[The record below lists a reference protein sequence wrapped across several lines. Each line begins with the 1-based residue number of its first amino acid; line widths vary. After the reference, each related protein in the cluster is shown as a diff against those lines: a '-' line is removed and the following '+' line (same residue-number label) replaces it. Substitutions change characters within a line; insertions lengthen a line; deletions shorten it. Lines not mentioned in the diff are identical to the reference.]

1 MSFGWSAHAIPPAGK
16 STNRASSASGED
28 HGTAPLPVGIRL
40 SAVIVALV
48 VGAGSAKLVHDADP
62 GLAWLTAVGLCGGL
76 FLLAR
81 LSAGSAPT
89 RARLL
94 AVLALACLSFSYLL
108 VLGGESTP
116 RPAGRSAVQFFTLL
130 VTLLGIVTAATAL
143 PAVILAAALRLGPT
157 AERHRPAADV
167 TPQLLVGAL
176 GAATALLGFVLL
188 ATVLWASPPRWR
200 VAAILTVA
208 IGSPALLVPCWIFM
222 YKRLISR
229 WHVSPPRA
237 LMVGL
242 DRLRDL
248 TGFAFDQVLCLQA
261 RFGSGRVCHVVARPG
276 RSTLVISESI
286 PGDLTPPQ
294 LLAVL
299 AHEAAHVCLNHFR
312 RKLAWGAVAGM
323 LGLVAAVA
331 AQMAV
336 APFLPRDLGI
346 AGVLV
351 VVLPIG
357 ILRGLYETFVVR
369 HHEAEADE
377 FAVVVAGA
385 PALLDALGVL
395 GGSGPPEALVHNRWT
410 THSTWERRA
419 RRIREWERSRIAG

>member
-1 MSFGWSAHAIPPAGK
+1 MVEESIEAV
-16 STNRASSASGED
+16 ASGEVIQQVSD
-28 HGTAPLPVGIRL
+28 RDPSARKDRSTPEHVRVASHNGFKSRHVRSPPDLHGTPNGRRC
-40 SAVIVALV
+40 
-48 VGAGSAKLVHDADP
+48 
-62 GLAWLTAVGLCGGL
+62 LTC
-76 FLLAR
+76 
-81 LSAGSAPT
+81 
-89 RARLL
+89 
-94 AVLALACLSFSYLL
+94 
-108 VLGGESTP
+108 
-116 RPAGRSAVQFFTLL
+116 
-130 VTLLGIVTAATAL
+130 
-143 PAVILAAALRLGPT
+143 
-157 AERHRPAADV
+157 
-167 TPQLLVGAL
+167 
-176 GAATALLGFVLL
+176 
-188 ATVLWASPPRWR
+188 
-200 VAAILTVA
+200 
-208 IGSPALLVPCWIFM
+208 
-222 YKRLISR
+222 
-229 WHVSPPRA
+229 
-237 LMVGL
+237 
-242 DRLRDL
+242 
-248 TGFAFDQVLCLQA
+248 
-261 RFGSGRVCHVVARPG
+261 
-276 RSTLVISESI
+276 VISESI

-323 LGLVAAVA
+323 LGLVATVA

-419 RRIREWERSRIAG
+419 RRIREWERSRIAGYNTDWSRRTYRLVQSCHRGARLSRKR